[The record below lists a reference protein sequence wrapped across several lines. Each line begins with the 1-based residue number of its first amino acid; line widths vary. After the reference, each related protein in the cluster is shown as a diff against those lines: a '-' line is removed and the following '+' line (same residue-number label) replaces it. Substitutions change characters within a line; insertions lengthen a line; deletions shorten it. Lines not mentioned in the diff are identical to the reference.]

1 MTEEKNID
9 AGKQPDK
16 SQEKF
21 ADKCLSDDELKNVA
35 SGTGGTSE
43 PVYLDEP
50 PSEPIYFEVGK

>member
-35 SGTGGTSE
+35 SGTE
-43 PVYLDEP
+43 KEANDFMHYPDD
-50 PSEPIYFEVGK
+50 FEFKRFETGK